1 MKQENGPVQK
11 QTEPL
16 KERLRMSSGGTGTG
30 ERADFR
36 NAVSRSSRNMTS
48 TTSSTAAANSAYAK
62 TLKVFVFFPISI
74 HRPDFRAVCKV

>member
-16 KERLRMSSGGTGTG
+16 RERLRMSSGGTETG

-36 NAVSRSSRNMTS
+36 NAVSRSSRNMIS
-48 TTSSTAAANSAYAK
+48 TTSSTAAANSVCAR
-62 TLKVFVFFPISI
+62 TLKVFVYFSISGSGVVQ
-74 HRPDFRAVCKV
+74 RGSVLS